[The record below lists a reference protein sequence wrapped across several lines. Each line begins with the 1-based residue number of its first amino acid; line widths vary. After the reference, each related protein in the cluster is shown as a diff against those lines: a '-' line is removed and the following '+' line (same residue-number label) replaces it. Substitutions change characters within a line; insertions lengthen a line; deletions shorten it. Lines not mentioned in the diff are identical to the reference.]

1 MKSTTGAYIPYISLE
16 SVKKIIITLLPKSE
30 QEKVV
35 KEYVRMLK
43 EIKELEDKLERKRK
57 KLNEVSVWAAKTIKC
72 LQL

>member
-1 MKSTTGAYIPYISLE
+1 MSLE

-30 QEKVV
+30 QKKVV

-57 KLNEVSVWAAKTIKC
+57 KLNEVSV
-72 LQL
+72 